1 MERLAESG
9 VTFMNSYCNSP
20 LCLPSRMSFMTVSP
34 PPDPARGPTEG
45 VRRWQGRYG
54 SRVESYDNA
63 SPLASDA
70 VTWAHRFGAAGYDVA
85 LAGKQHFCGLDQLHG
100 FHAQLSRDIHAELW
114 MEDGPAF
121 VPKGHADWSVPI
133 DEGRSGANWHIAE
146 QAGPG
151 ITEEIEVDDDVEA
164 KCIQFMADPARR
176 EAPWALNAGFIA
188 PHFPLVC
195 PEEYWEMYPHDQI
208 DLPPQQR
215 IEDQPR
221 TIQRMRR
228 ECSNGRGL
236 GCDAAAT

>member
-1 MERLAESG
+1 M
-9 VTFMNSYCNSP
+9 
-20 LCLPSRMSFMTVSP
+20 
-34 PPDPARGPTEG
+34 
-45 VRRWQGRYG
+45 RRWQGRYG

-133 DEGRSGANWHIAE
+133 DEGGSGANWHIAE

-164 KCIQFMADPARR
+164 KCLQFMADPARR

-228 ECSNGRGL
+228 ECSNDRGL